1 MSLSP
6 FEYIKAI
13 NEKKEVTHLRDY
25 NPYITNIALSHSID
39 TVMLANEMNR
49 LPSLPGDAQF
59 DFHYGSVRRAK
70 RYGKWHK
77 PQPVPHLEAVME
89 YYGYSKKKAI
99 EALQVLT
106 QDNIRDILRELDHG
120 GRG

>member
-1 MSLSP
+1 MNP
-6 FEYIKAI
+6 FDYVRSI
-13 NEKKEVTHLRDY
+13 NEKSQVEHLRDY
-25 NPYITNIALSHSID
+25 NPYLANMALSHSLD

-49 LPSLPGDAQF
+49 LPSLPGEPQYEF
-59 DFHYGSVRRAK
+59 LYESVRRAK

>member
-13 NEKKEVTHLRDY
+13 NEKTEVPHLRDY

-39 TVMLANEMNR
+39 TIMLANEMNR
-49 LPSLPGDAQF
+49 LPSLPSESQF
-59 DFHYGSVRRAK
+59 DFLNGSVRRAK

-77 PQPVPHLEAVME
+77 PQPIPHLEAVMK
-89 YYGYSKKKAI
+89 YYGYSKQKAI
-99 EALQVLT
+99 EALKVLT
-106 QDNIRDILRELDHG
+106 QDNIRDILREQDPG

>member
-13 NEKKEVTHLRDY
+13 NEKTEVPHLRDY
-25 NPYITNIALSHSID
+25 IPYITNIALSHSID
-39 TVMLANEMNR
+39 TIMLANEMNR
-49 LPSLPGDAQF
+49 LPSLPSEAQF
-59 DFHYGSVRRAK
+59 DFLNGSVRRGK

-77 PQPVPHLEAVME
+77 PQPVPHLEAVMK
-89 YYGYSKKKAI
+89 YYGYSKQKAI
-99 EALQVLT
+99 EALEVLT
-106 QDNIRDILRELDHG
+106 QDNIRDILREQDPG